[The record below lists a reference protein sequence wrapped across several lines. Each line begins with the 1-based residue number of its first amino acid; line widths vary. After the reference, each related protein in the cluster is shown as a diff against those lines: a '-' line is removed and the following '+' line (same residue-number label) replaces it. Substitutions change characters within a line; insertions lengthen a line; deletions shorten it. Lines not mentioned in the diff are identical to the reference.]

1 MNNTSLNEAVT
12 ATQQIL
18 DALLRAVATGNGGT
32 PAAQAGQAISALTG
46 NASAEIAALSNGD
59 VQFFSDLANCFE
71 LARIAGATF
80 VGMELVRTAAAGHA
94 PVNPPAIAVHNFSV
108 RMALA
113 EEGQILA
120 AATFTSRQ
128 QIDNYFDQ
136 LNVSFEAAIETAA
149 NNFDNVAYQ
158 ALISLQGAIS
168 ADLGTRALTLPSI
181 VTYSFATRMPSLWL
195 AQRLYQDPTR
205 AKQIVE
211 LNMPIHP
218 LFMSP
223 SGLALSQ

>member
-1 MNNTSLNEAVT
+1 MNAGLNEAVT
-12 ATQQIL
+12 ATQTIL
-18 DALLRAVATGNGGT
+18 NALLQAVATGSGGT

-46 NASAEIAALSNGD
+46 NASSEIAALSNGD
-59 VQFFSDLANCFE
+59 VQFFTDLANCFE

-80 VGMELVRTAAAGHA
+80 AGMELVRTTAAGLT
-94 PVNPPAIAVHNFSV
+94 PVNPPAIAVQNFSM
-108 RMALA
+108 RMTLA

-120 AATFTSRQ
+120 ATTFTSRQ

-149 NNFDNVAYQ
+149 NNFDNVAYT

-168 ADLGTRALTLPSI
+168 TDLGTRALTLPTI
-181 VTYSFATRMPSLWL
+181 VSYSFATRMPSLWL

-205 AKQIVE
+205 AKQLVE

-218 LFMSP
+218 AFMP
-223 SGLALSQ
+223 AAGLALSA